1 MPSILRGR
9 PFADAEA
16 STPPRQGDAFP
27 SSLAPEPPAIGD
39 HVTDCRTGRR
49 AEITAHLPGQRLA
62 VADGTGTHW
71 TLPAAEALR

>member
-9 PFADAEA
+9 PSDERTEA
-16 STPPRQGDAFP
+16 TPPRPGEPFP
-27 SSLAPEPPAIGD
+27 NLAPQPPAIGD

-49 AEITAHLPGQRLA
+49 AEITALLPRDVLELC
-62 VADGTGTHW
+62 DDSLTYW